1 MVIPQIYEKYS
12 RYIQIPVP
20 NLSAYVDTLENS
32 SMYRRTSIN
41 HLSIRTTC
49 SDSSPKRFTAFLRR
63 RYRYSRRFSIRRDS
77 RSATRISHDLCLVN
91 ASDSL
96 ASSSSCLAFSGFN
109 ECETPFFVS
118 FIIRQKIIITNKIQ
132 KLSGRVIILQAID

>member
-1 MVIPQIYEKYS
+1 MCMLNAAIDIFEK
-12 RYIQIPVP
+12 
-20 NLSAYVDTLENS
+20 S

-41 HLSIRTTC
+41 HLSIRATC

-77 RSATRISHDLCLVN
+77 LLAIRVSHIVRLVN

-109 ECETPFFVS
+109 ECETPFFAS

-132 KLSGRVIILQAID
+132 KLSGRVII

>member
-1 MVIPQIYEKYS
+1 MCMLNAAIDIFEKS
-12 RYIQIPVP
+12 YI
-20 NLSAYVDTLENS
+20 
-32 SMYRRTSIN
+32 YRRTSIN
-41 HLSIRTTC
+41 HLSIRATC

-77 RSATRISHDLCLVN
+77 RSATRISHDLCFVN

-109 ECETPFFVS
+109 ECEPPFFAS
-118 FIIRQKIIITNKIQ
+118 FIIKQKIIITNKIQ
-132 KLSGRVIILQAID
+132 KLSGRVII